1 MGYYVGATF
10 EDIVD
15 EADNRFF
22 YGINRSDK
30 GDITLVKVDVFNVDD
45 HVQIN
50 APGDPQKN
58 YNEFEWGIS
67 FYEGRDNQHNLVY
80 ENLNYEQ
87 YAWSE
92 EDLIFAINDDGEF
105 VVRVN
110 GNDEF
115 NIITYPVIEKE
126 KDIFSIPGDIITEV
140 DASFDTNE
148 VTFDTNEI
156 TFDQL

>member
-1 MGYYVGATF
+1 MSYYVGATI
-10 EDIVD
+10 EDVL
-15 EADNRFF
+15 EELDNRFF

-30 GDITLVKVDVFNVDD
+30 GDITLVKVDLFNVDD
-45 HVQIN
+45 TVQIN
-50 APGDPQKN
+50 TPGDPDKN
-58 YNEFEWGIS
+58 YNEFEWGTS
-67 FYEGRDNQHNLVY
+67 FYEGRDNLHNLVY
-80 ENLNYEQ
+80 ENLKYEQ

-92 EDLIFAINDDGEF
+92 EDLIFAINDEGEF

-110 GNDEF
+110 GTNDF
-115 NIITYPVIEKE
+115 GIIEYPVIEKE
-126 KDIFSIPGDIITEV
+126 KDIFAIPGDIITQV